1 MSETLSIA
9 PGDPPHT
16 IDVHAFEIHENLD
29 PHHHNSQLSDIILGG
44 QDGLVNTLG
53 VILGVA
59 AATSDTR
66 IVIAAGMAA
75 AFAES
80 VSMAAVAYTSR
91 QADHAL
97 YESEMQREHRHIHL
111 VPALEREEIQ
121 TIYSKKGFSGPLL
134 EQIVDT
140 ITADKD
146 IWVASMMSEELNLS
160 PIEKGHAPR
169 AALVVGTAA
178 IIGSLIPLLPFFVI
192 NIGLAM
198 WVAILIAGLTLFG
211 VGAYKAHLTVGRWH
225 RSGTEMA
232 AIGIASA
239 LVGYFIGLLFKVP
252 TVP

>member
-1 MSETLSIA
+1 MSETPQTLPSES
-9 PGDPPHT
+9 PHAF
-16 IDVHAFEIHENLD
+16 DVHAFEIHERLD
-29 PHHHNSQLSDIILGG
+29 AHRHGSQLSDIILGG

-59 AATSDTR
+59 AATSDSR
-66 IVIAAGMAA
+66 IVIAGGMAA

-97 YESEMQREHRHIHL
+97 YESELQREHRHIHL
-111 VPALEREEIQ
+111 VPALERKEIEQ
-121 TIYSKKGFSGPLL
+121 IYSKKGFSGPLL
-134 EQIVDT
+134 DQIVDT

-146 IWVASMMSEELNLS
+146 VWVAAMMSEELNLS
-160 PIEKGHAPR
+160 PIDKGHAPR
-169 AALVVGTAA
+169 ASLIVGTSA
-178 IIGSLIPLLPFFVI
+178 IVGSLIPLVPFFLLDIVP
-192 NIGLAM
+192 AM
-198 WVAILIAGLTLFG
+198 WSAILIAGLSLFV

-225 RSGTEMA
+225 RSGIEMA
-232 AIGIASA
+232 IIGIASA